1 MCLSSV
7 QSGVCAC
14 LLYKVVCFGT
24 VQSSLSSVKS
34 GMSSIQSGLSL
45 VQSGLCVCL
54 LYKVVCLVYKM
65 VCLLYKVVCVC
76 LLYKVVCLLY
86 RVVCLVYKMDRR
98 FVPTIPTDFFAY
110 EEHNRFKFPY
120 SSLISNCR
128 WDLLHVQLEEVYSSD
143 I

>member
-7 QSGVCAC
+7 QSGLCAC
-14 LLYKVVCFGT
+14 LLYKVVCLRT
-24 VQSSLSSVKS
+24 VQNGLSSVQS
-34 GMSSIQSGLSL
+34 GMSSVQSGLSS

-54 LYKVVCLVYKM
+54 LYKVVCLVCKM
-65 VCLLYKVVCVC
+65 VCLLYKVVC
-76 LLYKVVCLLY
+76 LL
-86 RVVCLVYKMDRR
+86 YKMDRR

-120 SSLISNCR
+120 PSLISNCR
-128 WDLLHVQLEEVYSSD
+128 WDLVHVQLEKVYSSD